1 MLASLAPV
9 LSKHKANL
17 FVCGQF
23 IKPVLPENS
32 PNKKLNRNQSAEPK
46 SPNLVEVNI
55 EADSNE
61 GAEDKTEYLL
71 SDIKSANMSKDKEET
86 TPLLSAKSPASA
98 FENNPVEINIT
109 EFPDL
114 STGAKKRQ

>member
-1 MLASLAPV
+1 M
-9 LSKHKANL
+9 
-17 FVCGQF
+17 CGQF

-71 SDIKSANMSKDKEET
+71 SDIKSANMSKEET
-86 TPLLSAKSPASA
+86 SPLISAKSPASV
-98 FENNPVEINIT
+98 ENNPVEINIT
-109 EFPDL
+109 AFPDL
-114 STGAKKRQ
+114 GTGAKKRQ